1 MKIRKAHILVRHFH
15 NMEDDS
21 AGIFYTEEGGGVD
34 WLSDVIQDT
43 VGLFLNN
50 SQEFRRL
57 GGQTYNEQ
65 QRRVLLEMPMDS
77 LVGLFRGPERKEC
90 TGVLIVYDCWKH
102 LVVTSYPCAPRPRDL
117 QPEDDDGWL
126 SS

>member
-1 MKIRKAHILVRHFH
+1 MKIRKAHILARHFH

-34 WLSDVIQDT
+34 WLWDVIQDT
-43 VGLFLNN
+43 VGLFVNN
-50 SQEFRRL
+50 NQEFRRL

-65 QRRVLLEMPMDS
+65 QRRMLLEMPMDS
-77 LVGLFRGPERKEC
+77 LVGLSKGPERKEC
-90 TGVLIVYDCWKH
+90 TGGLIVYDCWKH
-102 LVVTSYPCAPRPRDL
+102 LVVTSYPCAPRPRVL
-117 QPEDDDGWL
+117 QPEEDDGWL

>member
-43 VGLFLNN
+43 VGLFVNN
-50 SQEFRRL
+50 SQEFRRRTNL
-57 GGQTYNEQ
+57 
-65 QRRVLLEMPMDS
+65 QRTTEKSP
-77 LVGLFRGPERKEC
+77 
-90 TGVLIVYDCWKH
+90 T
-102 LVVTSYPCAPRPRDL
+102 RDAH
-117 QPEDDDGWL
+117 GL
-126 SS
+126 SSGAV

>member
-1 MKIRKAHILVRHFH
+1 MKIRKAHILVRHFY

-21 AGIFYTEEGGGVD
+21 GGIFYTEEGGGVD
-34 WLSDVIQDT
+34 WLWDVIQDT
-43 VGLFLNN
+43 VGLFVNN
-50 SQEFRRL
+50 NQEIRRL

-77 LVGLFRGPERKEC
+77 LVGLSRGPERK
-90 TGVLIVYDCWKH
+90 VLIVYDCWKH
-102 LVVTSYPCAPRPRDL
+102 LVVTSYPCAPRSRDL
-117 QPEDDDGWL
+117 QPEEDDGWL